1 MKILKSFSHKLFEY
15 FSHQRNI
22 FEANNEMKLA
32 SVRLKQSIVTVRI
45 TLSDGLVIGRTNKR
59 LLISY
64 LNIFLRFPLLD
75 CKQVKGNEGFRLT

>member
-1 MKILKSFSHKLFEY
+1 MKILISFSHKLFEY
-15 FSHQRNI
+15 LSHQRNI
-22 FEANNEMKLA
+22 FEANHEMKLA

-64 LNIFLRFPLLD
+64 LNIFPLLD